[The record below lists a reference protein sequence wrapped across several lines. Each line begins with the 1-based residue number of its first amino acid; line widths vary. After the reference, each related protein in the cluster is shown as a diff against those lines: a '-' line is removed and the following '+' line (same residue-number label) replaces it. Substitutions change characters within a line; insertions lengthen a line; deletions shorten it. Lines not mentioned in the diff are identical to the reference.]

1 MQCHANAQVENAGTP
16 TRHGSPES
24 QVHKRSTWFQAA
36 MIIIGETIGTGVLG
50 LPKVHGGGS
59 LIWILLAGI

>member
-1 MQCHANAQVENAGTP
+1 MQCHTNVQVENAGTA
-16 TRHGSPES
+16 TTHGEEA

-59 LIWILLAGI
+59 LIWMLLAGI